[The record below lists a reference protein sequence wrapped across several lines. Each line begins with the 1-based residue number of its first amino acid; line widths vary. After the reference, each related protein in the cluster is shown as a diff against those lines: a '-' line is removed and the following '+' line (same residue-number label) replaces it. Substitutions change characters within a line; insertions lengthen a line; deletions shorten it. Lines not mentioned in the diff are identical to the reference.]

1 MQQRIWNTLVLIF
14 TTGLLT
20 YSYAQVRI
28 TPEGIGN
35 GTETAMN
42 SNEIEFQEGIF
53 QGEID
58 LLPDGRLGF
67 LAGPGG
73 GTLPSGLDDYQINL
87 TQTGRLGVGT
97 TAPAAKLHVQTPG
110 SGNESLARFQ
120 YSSTAVGASPLLAYS
135 LIEVIDQGNF
145 FDYNFRPNAPGCFG
159 PASDVVYNLGTADH
173 PWTEINT
180 FSLIE
185 IICLFQ
191 YPEDDKQAIS
201 SPLDRL
207 RRIETFEV
215 KADKKNTVYG
225 VDIEQ
230 LEEAFPGLVTR
241 DTEGNIGVKF
251 TRFAPIFVQAFKEQ
265 QASLEQKDQRIAD
278 LEDRLTKIE
287 ALLAG
292 QSEDETPVILNGDR
306 ASLEQNIPNPFRG
319 VTRIGY
325 FLPEGTQRATLL
337 VHDMQGRELQRIPLQ
352 NTGRGQLDLQTRN
365 LTAGTYS
372 YSLYV
377 DGALIDSRKMVVE
390 Q

>member
-1 MQQRIWNTLVLIF
+1 MQQRIWNTIVLIF

-35 GTETAMN
+35 GTESAIN
-42 SNEIEFQEGIF
+42 SNEIEFQEGTF

-58 LLPDGRLGF
+58 LLSNGNLSFVAGTGGILGSYP
-67 LAGPGG
+67 L
-73 GTLPSGLDDYQINL
+73 NL
-87 TQTGRLGVGT
+87 TQEGQLGIGT
-97 TAPAAKLHVQTPG
+97 TNPAAKFHVQTPG
-110 SGNESLARFQ
+110 SGNENLARFQ
-120 YSSTAVGASPLLAYS
+120 YRSTPVGVGVNAQLAYS

-145 FDYNFRPNAPGCFG
+145 FDYNFRPNSPGCSDLS
-159 PASDVVYNLGTADH
+159 PDVVYNLGTADH
-173 PWTEINT
+173 PWNTINT
-180 FSLIE
+180 YSLIE
-185 IICLFQ
+185 RICLFQ

-207 RRIETFEV
+207 QRIETFE
-215 KADKKNTVYG
+215 ARIDKKNTVYG

-230 LEEAFPGLVTR
+230 LEKAFPGLVTR
-241 DTEGNIGVKF
+241 DKEDNIGVKF

-265 QASLEQKDQRIAD
+265 QALLEQKDQRIAD
-278 LEDRLTKIE
+278 LEDRLSKIE
-287 ALLAG
+287 ALLSG
-292 QSEDETPVILNGDR
+292 QSEEDTSVILNGNR

-319 VTRIGY
+319 VTRIDY
-325 FLPEGTQRATLL
+325 FLPQGTQRATLL
-337 VHDMQGRELQRIPLQ
+337 VHDMQGRELQRIPLP
-352 NTGRGQLDLQTRN
+352 NTGRGQIDLQTRN